1 MGESKCFQW
10 NMNRNNCCAIPSSLM
25 FNTLLFIFSASH
37 HCQTDT
43 SGSLSHTRSL
53 KPQKLLFFLATTL
66 TILNLFLCRIVTGSD
81 EFLRPKMASLI
92 ILVWEV
98 YIYQWKLKW
107 KLPCEP
113 FFKKQSSS
121 NSFQLLVPVAFEL
134 KYKNSEMYLLPKAS
148 PFWLKIHI
156 YIHTYISDI
165 LGIFCLLA
173 EKSSPW

>member
-107 KLPCEP
+107 KLPCEL
-113 FFKKQSSS
+113 FLKKFKFIPAACTCCFWIKIQKFWDVFVAQS
-121 NSFQLLVPVAFEL
+121 V
-134 KYKNSEMYLLPKAS
+134 
-148 PFWLKIHI
+148 
-156 YIHTYISDI
+156 T
-165 LGIFCLLA
+165 LLA
-173 EKSSPW
+173 

>member
-53 KPQKLLFFLATTL
+53 KPQKLLFFSYNTYDFKSFFMQDCNWIWWIPQTKNGLSYYFGMRGVHLSMKAQMKT
-66 TILNLFLCRIVTGSD
+66 S
-81 EFLRPKMASLI
+81 MWA
-92 ILVWEV
+92 
-98 YIYQWKLKW
+98 
-107 KLPCEP
+107 

-134 KYKNSEMYLLPKAS
+134 RYKNSEMYLLPKAS

-156 YIHTYISDI
+156 YIYIHI
-165 LGIFCLLA
+165 YQTF
-173 EKSSPW
+173 